1 MGKSYIGIIPNPHIR
16 DFQRKRLYK
25 AEESCTF
32 WQTFKF
38 LSTKETKD
46 LIVNISDWAE
56 IPVPTLIIQKG
67 KVKRSQSI
75 YATPNTISLPFPL
88 SRTAPYIAHE
98 MAHVVNYNSP
108 NADHHGRYY
117 AATYLEIVRNF
128 IGESDFQE
136 LFNSFN
142 ELSVKYE
149 RIYNGNAVSD
159 ECIRGI

>member
-1 MGKSYIGIIPNPHIR
+1 MAKSYIGTIPNVHIR

-32 WQTFKF
+32 WKPLKFKF
-38 LSTKETKD
+38 LSTKETKK
-46 LIVNISDWAE
+46 LIKGISSWAK
-56 IPVPTLIIQKG
+56 ISTPILINYQG
-67 KVKRSQSI
+67 GLNMRQSI
-75 YATPNTISLPFPL
+75 YATPDSISLPFPL

-98 MAHVVNYNSP
+98 MAHVVNYNSL

-128 IGESDFQE
+128 IGEPEFQE
-136 LFNSFN
+136 LCDSFE

-149 RIYNGNAVSD
+149 RI
-159 ECIRGI
+159 